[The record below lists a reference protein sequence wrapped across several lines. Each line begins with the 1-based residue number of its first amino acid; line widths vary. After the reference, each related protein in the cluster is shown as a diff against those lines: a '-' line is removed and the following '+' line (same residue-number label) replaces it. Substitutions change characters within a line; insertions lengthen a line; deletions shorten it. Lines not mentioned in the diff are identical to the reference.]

1 MEQEDFKRKLTAILS
16 ADVKGYS
23 RLMGE
28 DEVATVRT
36 LTAHRE
42 AMTTL
47 IQQQRG
53 RVVDSPGDNLL
64 AEFSS
69 VVDAVQCAV
78 EIQQILRAKNAD
90 LPENR
95 RVVFR
100 IGVNLGDVIVEG
112 DRIYGDGINIAARIE
127 SLADPGG
134 ICISRSVYDQIK
146 KKLMLDYKYMGEHSV
161 KNISEPVRVYRV
173 PMEPQAIT
181 EVSETRWGKIG
192 KWQWI
197 ALAAGF
203 ALILGAATILFFYLR
218 PSAPSIEPASIEK
231 MAYPL
236 PDKPSIA
243 VLPFVNV
250 SNDPEQD
257 YISDGISD
265 NIITALSYISEL
277 FVIARNSTFIYKN
290 RPVRVQQVAEELGV
304 RYVLEG
310 SVQKSGERL
319 RVTAQLIDA
328 TTGHHLW
335 AERYDR
341 NLKDLFALQDEITL
355 KILTALEVK
364 LTGGEDVRGWNA
376 TNNLEAWGYTQKGS
390 SLFERFT
397 KEDNA
402 KARAFFERAAK
413 IDPQYAGAWI
423 MLAWTHAID
432 VWLGSGESPAGSVQQ
447 AVEFAGK
454 AGALNA
460 THPNL
465 HSLWNFI
472 YLIRGQYAK
481 AIIEGE
487 KSITRAPNSALNHI
501 LFANTMLL
509 SGRFEKAVELAE
521 RAMRLTPYYSD
532 WYLWILAES
541 YRQAGRY
548 KEAFGAYK
556 KGHDRSLKNKG
567 NPIPATI
574 GLVDVCVELGREEAA
589 REHAA
594 DVLRMFPDF
603 SIEVFREM
611 SGYKNPAH
619 TERIVVNLLKAGL
632 K

>member
-1 MEQEDFKRKLTAILS
+1 MPEESFKRKLTAILS

-28 DEVATVRT
+28 DEVATVKT

-127 SLADPGG
+127 GLAEPGG
-134 ICISRSVYDQIK
+134 ICISRPVYDQIK
-146 KKLMLDYKYMGEHSV
+146 KKLMLDYKYMGEHAV

-173 PMEPQAIT
+173 PMEPEAMT
-181 EVSETRWGKIG
+181 EVSGKRWGKIG

-197 ALAAGF
+197 GLSAGLAI
-203 ALILGAATILFFYLR
+203 ILGVVAILFFYLR
-218 PSAPSIEPASIEK
+218 PSAPSIEPAAIEK

-243 VLPFVNV
+243 VMPFANM
-250 SNDPEQD
+250 SNNPEQD
-257 YISDGISD
+257 YIADGISE
-265 NIITALSYISEL
+265 NIITALSYNPHM
-277 FVIARNSTFIYKN
+277 FVIARNSTFVYN
-290 RPVRVQQVAEELGV
+290 GRAVGVQQVAEELGV

-310 SVQKSGERL
+310 SVQKSGDRL

-328 TTGHHLW
+328 TTGNHLW

-355 KILTALEVK
+355 KILTALKVE
-364 LTGGEDVRGWNA
+364 LSGGEDERAWNA
-376 TNNLEAWGYTQKGS
+376 TNNFEAWGQVQKGAR
-390 SLFERFT
+390 LFERFT

-402 KARAFFERAAK
+402 KARVFFERAVK
-413 IDPQYAGAWI
+413 VDPQYAAAWV
-423 MLAWTHAID
+423 MLAWTHALD
-432 VWLGSGESPAGSVQQ
+432 VWLRSGESPAGSIQQ
-447 AVEFAGK
+447 AIEFAGK
-454 AGALNA
+454 ARALTA

-465 HSLWNFI
+465 HALWNFI
-472 YLIRGQYAK
+472 YLIQGNHAK

-487 KSITRAPNSALNHI
+487 KSIAFAPNSALNHI

-509 SGRFEKAVELAE
+509 DGRFEKAVELAE

-532 WYLWILAES
+532 WYLWILAQS
-541 YRQAGRY
+541 YRQAGRH
-548 KEAFGAYK
+548 KEALEAFKEGR
-556 KGHDRSLKNKG
+556 DRSLKDKG
-567 NPIPATI
+567 NPFPATI
-574 GLVDVCVELGREEAA
+574 GMVDICVELGREEAA
-589 REHAA
+589 RDYAA
-594 DVLRMFPDF
+594 EVLRMDPTF
-603 SIEVFREM
+603 SIAGFQKM

-619 TERIVVNLLKAGL
+619 IERIVVNLRKAGL

>member
-1 MEQEDFKRKLTAILS
+1 MAQEDFKRKLTAILS

-28 DEVATVRT
+28 DEVATVKT

-42 AMTTL
+42 AMATL

-127 SLADPGG
+127 SLAEPGG

-173 PMEPQAIT
+173 PMEPETIT
-181 EVSETRWGKIG
+181 EVSEKRWGKIG
-192 KWQWI
+192 KRRWI
-197 ALAAGF
+197 ALSAGF
-203 ALILGAATILFFYLR
+203 AIILGAMAILFFYLR
-218 PSAPSIEPASIEK
+218 PSPPSIEPASVEK

-243 VLPFVNV
+243 VLPFSNM
-250 SNDPEQD
+250 SNDPKQD
-257 YISDGISD
+257 YIADGISE
-265 NIITALSYISEL
+265 NIITALSYNPDM
-277 FVIARNSTFIYKN
+277 FVIARNSTFVYKG

-304 RYVLEG
+304 QYVLEG
-310 SVQKSGERL
+310 GVQKSGDRL

-335 AERYDR
+335 AQRYDR

-355 KILTALEVK
+355 KILTALKVE
-364 LTGGEDVRGWNA
+364 LSGGEDERVWNA
-376 TNNLEAWGYTQKGS
+376 TNSFEAWGQVQKGAR
-390 SLFERFT
+390 LFERFT

-402 KARAFFERAAK
+402 KSRAFFERAVK
-413 IDPQYAGAWI
+413 LDPQYAGAWV

-432 VWLGSGESPAGSVQQ
+432 VWLGSGESRAGSIQQ
-447 AVEFAGK
+447 AIEFAGK
-454 AGALNA
+454 AGALTA

-472 YLIRGQYAK
+472 YLIRGQHAK

-487 KSITRAPNSALNHI
+487 KAITFAPNSALNHI

-509 SGRFEKAVELAE
+509 AGRFEKAVELAE
-521 RAMRLTPYYSD
+521 KALRLTPYYSN
-532 WYLWILAES
+532 WYLWILAQS

-548 KEAFGAYK
+548 KEALEAFK
-556 KGHDRSLKNKG
+556 KGLDRSLKDKG
-567 NPIPATI
+567 NPFPATI
-574 GLVDVCVELGREEAA
+574 GLVDVCVELGQEKAA
-589 REHAA
+589 REYAA
-594 DVLRMFPDF
+594 KVLRMAPDF
-603 SIEVFREM
+603 SIEGFRKM
-611 SGYKNPAH
+611 SGYKDPAH
-619 TERIVVNLLKAGL
+619 IERIVVNLRQAGL

>member
-173 PMEPQAIT
+173 PMESQAIT

-192 KWQWI
+192 KWQWM

-454 AGALNA
+454 AGVLNA

>member
-181 EVSETRWGKIG
+181 EVSEKRWGKIG
-192 KWQWI
+192 KRQWI
-197 ALAAGF
+197 GISAGLAI
-203 ALILGAATILFFYLR
+203 ILGAAAILFFYLR
-218 PSAPSIEPASIEK
+218 PSPPSIEPASIEK

-454 AGALNA
+454 AGVLNA

>member
-454 AGALNA
+454 AGVLNA

>member
-1 MEQEDFKRKLTAILS
+1 MAQEDFKRKLTAILS

-28 DEVATVRT
+28 DEVATVKT
-36 LTAHRE
+36 LTTHRE
-42 AMTTL
+42 AMTAL

-78 EIQQILRAKNAD
+78 EIQQVLRAKNAD

-127 SLADPGG
+127 SLAEPGG

-173 PMEPQAIT
+173 PMEPEAIT
-181 EVSETRWGKIG
+181 EMSEKRWGKIE
-192 KWQWI
+192 KWQKI
-197 ALAAGF
+197 ALSAVLAI
-203 ALILGAATILFFYLR
+203 ILGAAAILFSYLR
-218 PSAPSIEPASIEK
+218 PSPPAIEPAAVEK

-243 VLPFVNV
+243 VLPFVNM
-250 SNDPEQD
+250 SNDPEQN
-257 YISDGISD
+257 YIADGISE
-265 NIITALSYISEL
+265 NIITALSYIPEM
-277 FVIARNSTFIYKN
+277 FVIARNSTFVYKGK
-290 RPVRVQQVAEELGV
+290 PVGVQQVAEKLGV

-310 SVQKSGERL
+310 SVQKSGDRL
-319 RVTAQLIDA
+319 RVTSQLIDA

-341 NLKDLFALQDEITL
+341 HLKDLFALQDEITL
-355 KILTALEVK
+355 KILTALEVE
-364 LTGGEDVRGWNA
+364 LTDGEDVRDWNA
-376 TNNLEAWGYTQKGS
+376 TTNLEAWGQVQKGAR
-390 SLFERFT
+390 LFERFT

-402 KARAFFERAAK
+402 KARAFFERAVK
-413 IDPQYAGAWI
+413 IDPQYAGAWV

-447 AVEFAGK
+447 AVECAGK
-454 AGALNA
+454 AGVLTA

-472 YLIRGQYAK
+472 YLIRGQHAK
-481 AIIEGE
+481 AITEGE
-487 KSITRAPNSALNHI
+487 KSVTRAPSSALNHI

-509 SGRFEKAVELAE
+509 TGKFEQAVELAE
-521 RAMRLTPYYSD
+521 KAMRLAPYYAD
-532 WYLWILAES
+532 WYLWILAQS

-548 KEAFGAYK
+548 KEALEAFKEGL
-556 KGHDRSLKNKG
+556 DRSLKDKG
-567 NPIPATI
+567 NPFPATI
-574 GLVDVCVELGREEAA
+574 GMVDVCVELGREETARQYAA
-589 REHAA
+589 E
-594 DVLRMFPDF
+594 VLRMVPNFSVEDF
-603 SIEVFREM
+603 RKM

-619 TERIVVNLLKAGL
+619 IERIVVNLRKAGL